1 MTLTDS
7 ELAGMRSVSS
17 EYLAGTAI
25 IQNQSFVSDG
35 GGGGTASWVSAGTV
49 DCRVAPVAGSGEGES
64 VKGGRLHPDTE
75 YVFTFPNGTVLSDDS
90 RILYGSQVFTVTSLR
105 SPRTWEITR
114 RVECKEVA

>member
-1 MTLTDS
+1 MSLTDS
-7 ELAGMRSVSS
+7 ELAGMRSTSV

-35 GGGGTASWVSAGTV
+35 GGGGTASWVAAGTV
-49 DCRVAPVAGSGEGES
+49 DCRVAPVASSGEGEG
-64 VKGGRLHPDTE
+64 VEGGRIQPDTE
-75 YVFTFPNGTVLSDDS
+75 YVFTLPNDTVLSDAS

-114 RVECKEVA
+114 RVEVKEVS